1 MRIEDNIGIYQIN
14 ILDDESN
21 ESYVGEFR
29 VKCILSPLDLLAIDR
44 DFRELLGPV
53 NPIMASGDANNIA
66 FALSQ
71 LRHRVLAYP
80 PFWKGEVYDG
90 GHLPKK
96 VLYAILD
103 ASIEVQEKFKKERQE
118 EMAKIQARLVKQVK
132 AGKIKKKV
140 AEETDLTNEEE

>member
-44 DFRELLGPV
+44 DFRELLGPI

-103 ASIEVQEKFKKERQE
+103 GSIEVQEKFKKERQD